1 MELFIAIFIGVWMCA
16 ASVVS
21 YFRLKK
27 EFNPYLDK
35 AEGSAIEQGDLA
47 ADIKEGDR

>member
-21 YFRLKK
+21 YFWLKK
-27 EFNPYLDK
+27 EFKPYLDK
-35 AEGSAIEQGDLA
+35 AEGLGVEQGDSPV
-47 ADIKEGDR
+47 DSKGGDR

>member
-21 YFRLKK
+21 FFWLKK
-27 EFNPYLDK
+27 EFKPYLDK
-35 AEGSAIEQGDLA
+35 AERASDSPVDA
-47 ADIKEGDR
+47 KEGDC

>member
-21 YFRLKK
+21 YFWLKK

-35 AEGSAIEQGDLA
+35 AGSSALEQSDSSV
-47 ADIKEGDR
+47 DIKEGDR